1 LALLNSSQ
9 MKKYVINNSQYILV
23 EFPHNYLPSNSRET
37 LFFMAMQGIC
47 PIITQ
52 PEMNLAIM
60 KKPDLLFDMLHTNVL
75 VQITVGSL
83 TGGFGPYERAC
94 GGYLLKKRGCVLY
107 CD

>member
-1 LALLNSSQ
+1 MALLNSSQ

-37 LFFMAMQGIC
+37 LFSMAMQGIC
-47 PIITQ
+47 PIITH
-52 PEMNLAIM
+52 PERNFAIM

-75 VQITVGSL
+75 VQILAGSL
-83 TGGFGPYERAC
+83 TGGLGPYEQAC
-94 GGYLLKKRGCVLY
+94 AGYLLKKRGYALY